1 MFKFIRIAFLA
12 LKRVLTGQVLKRVD
26 IETLGGAA
34 KISLRL
40 KRNRSSQD
48 QYVVLAGLSSGSSQ
62 YFLFEIDEFD
72 RFIEAA
78 KGLRASAQFPLT
90 ASTQVTLGW
99 WKSVSMVM
107 TGDEVQRI
115 DTETLG
121 GYCTLSLRLK
131 RHKGSGRDYVV
142 LAGIAPGSYHY
153 FGFDMDQ
160 FDRFI
165 EAAKDI
171 RAAVRSSSFDPS
183 VSPRTQT

>member
-62 YFLFEIDEFD
+62 YFLF
-72 RFIEAA
+72 
-78 KGLRASAQFPLT
+78 
-90 ASTQVTLGW
+90 
-99 WKSVSMVM
+99 
-107 TGDEVQRI
+107 
-115 DTETLG
+115 
-121 GYCTLSLRLK
+121 
-131 RHKGSGRDYVV
+131 
-142 LAGIAPGSYHY
+142 
-153 FGFDMDQ
+153 DMDQ

-171 RAAVRSSSFDPS
+171 RAAARSSSFDPS
-183 VSPRTQT
+183 VSPRMQT